1 MSKKSKSTAEEVLDV
16 STQASEL
23 QELSR
28 NIISKTNK
36 LTELEQRLKR
46 LEKHYKSSERLGRS
60 LAECLATQ
68 VVAIDA
74 VGEVVQRSLTSDA
87 LVHEALQDAIK
98 RYDKHKFRRWLSG
111 FLGVLL
117 WIGSVTAAAC
127 VGAFIYWLFATN

>member
-1 MSKKSKSTAEEVLDV
+1 MSKKTKVRDDDPVEVA
-16 STQASEL
+16 TQESEL
-23 QELSR
+23 KELSR
-28 NIISKTNK
+28 AVIDKSNK

-60 LAECLATQ
+60 LADCLATQ

-74 VGEVVQRSLTSDA
+74 VGNIVQRSLTSDA
-87 LVHEALQDAIK
+87 LVHEVLQDAIK
-98 RYDKHKFRRWLSG
+98 KYDKRKFRRWLSG